1 MRGKADSN
9 NWANDSVFI
18 QFTGSQTSSSGGAAW
33 RIGTTSAAEVN
44 LEDCNGC
51 GLSGW
56 GWQDNGYGNNV
67 AGQPIYFASTGW
79 QTVRVQVR
87 EDGLS
92 IDQIVLSH
100 TVFLNASPGALK
112 NDTTILAE
120 ADGSRHAAATAAA
133 ATAAGN
139 AEDSCSGPPRRPSG
153 SDGRWN
159 PTRPPPA
166 ARGSGIRTRI
176 SQGHDGLGHAGCLLR
191 DDVQRRGGQALPA
204 LDPRQGG
211 TNNWANDSVFVQFV
225 GSVDVDGTRRSGA
238 SAPPSAAEV
247 NIEDCS
253 GCGVSGWGWQDN
265 GYGIEHLGPLVFF
278 ADTGLADHPH
288 PDSRRR
294 PVDRSD
300 RAVGCHLRDDPSR
313 HCEERHHDPS
323 TRLSKTL
330 ASSGSKG

>member
-44 LEDCNGC
+44 LEDCSGC

-100 TVFLNASPGALK
+100 TVFLNASPGH
-112 NDTTILAE
+112 AE
-120 ADGSRHAAATAAA
+120 ERHHHPGGSRRHRHAATAAAA

-139 AEDSCSGPPRRPSG
+139 DGMVLWAAEAPVRVGWEVEPDHDRRGRLEAPESEREAAKLARRPRPRRPTS
-153 SDGRWN
+153 
-159 PTRPPPA
+159 
-166 ARGSGIRTRI
+166 
-176 SQGHDGLGHAGCLLR
+176 
-191 DDVQRRGGQALPA
+191 
-204 LDPRQGG
+204 
-211 TNNWANDSVFVQFV
+211 
-225 GSVDVDGTRRSGA
+225 
-238 SAPPSAAEV
+238 
-247 NIEDCS
+247 
-253 GCGVSGWGWQDN
+253 
-265 GYGIEHLGPLVFF
+265 
-278 ADTGLADHPH
+278 
-288 PDSRRR
+288 SR
-294 PVDRSD
+294 
-300 RAVGCHLRDDPSR
+300 
-313 HCEERHHDPS
+313 
-323 TRLSKTL
+323 
-330 ASSGSKG
+330 